1 MILTFDSVGW
11 FFDKFRGF
19 FGSIDYL
26 IYSLISWVVEGIFNL
41 SSLATNPTLAQ
52 EIYQRIYVILA
63 IFMVFKLSFSFI
75 KYLVSP
81 DTMTDKEQGVGKL
94 IARTVTMLAILIM
107 LPVLFFSTDLPYMG
121 GETVLTVLQNGVVKT
136 IPKIILGVADT
147 EDSTSKS
154 ARENGDYMALMMI
167 GSLYYPSICN
177 PDSDNYIGEEEAV
190 KKCSFTDFGDY
201 NRDGEVNL
209 KDFYS
214 TINNEG
220 DSDEY
225 EFQYMWPLTTIAG
238 VLLIVILGG
247 ICIDVAIRVFKLL
260 VLEMMAPIPV
270 MTYIDPK
277 SSKDG
282 AFSKWLGSFIST
294 YVDLFIKLATVYLL
308 LLLISKMFA
317 NGKGALFA
325 NGGISSIDGV
335 MSRNLVRVFLVIG
348 LFKFAKDAPKFIK
361 DAMGIKDS
369 GGGGLFGGL
378 ATLGAAAG
386 TIGGAAAGLVG
397 GAAGGVAAAKAAGN
411 NKFLGAMKG
420 IGSGATGLVRGGA
433 QGAKGAAKGN
443 LFKGISGAVA
453 AQNAVTQKKLAASA
467 AGSTWAGRMGA
478 RFDEFRGKTKSF
490 EAAAEDAKNLNA
502 AAGNLK
508 TIRDTAKNKGYI
520 NRSLAVGQVNYKDSK
535 GRSNV
540 TRFKAGE
547 HALFKDAFENAS
559 REGLTS
565 VNFNGHTYDMTT
577 AGSIYKELN
586 DKVADKYLESY
597 SIGSDATIDAAFE
610 DYRTNLDMV
619 SEDNLGSIEMLTDA
633 SAVTDDY
640 SKSVQK
646 KGSTVRNSIDPSAAR
661 KYKANKDAIK
671 RNGK

>member
-41 SSLATNPTLAQ
+41 SSLATNPTLAH

-136 IPKIILGVADT
+136 IPKIILGIADT

-167 GSLYYPSICN
+167 GSLYYPSMCN
-177 PDSDNYIGEEEAV
+177 PDSDNYIGEKEAV

-201 NRDGEVNL
+201 NGDGEVNL

-282 AFSKWLGSFIST
+282 AFSKWLGSFVST
-294 YVDLFIKLATVYLL
+294 YVDLFVKLATVYLL

-411 NKFLGAMKG
+411 NKFVGAMKG
-420 IGSGATGLVRGGA
+420 IGSGAAGLVRGGA
-433 QGAKGAAKGN
+433 QGAKGAVKGN
-443 LFKGISGAVA
+443 LFKGMSGAVA
-453 AQNAVTQKKLAASA
+453 AQNAVTQRKMAAAQS
-467 AGSTWAGRMGA
+467 GSTWSGRMGA
-478 RFDEFRGKTKSF
+478 RASEFFTGQTAADRDKENIENYKDAIDSAKGFKSVLADSAAKSNAVLSVGGRAVNLKQF
-490 EAAAEDAKNLNA
+490 KGTLAAANAGNA
-502 AAGNLK
+502 AAITSLSSTYGFADLSSANAGADQFEK
-508 TIRDTAKNKGYI
+508 DWQKAYYTEVDSGTITDGDAQAVISAKSVADA
-520 NRSLAVGQVNYKDSK
+520 SLDGLGLKDS
-535 GRSNV
+535 
-540 TRFKAGE
+540 F
-547 HALFKDAFENAS
+547 
-559 REGLTS
+559 
-565 VNFNGHTYDMTT
+565 GH
-577 AGSIYKELN
+577 SI
-586 DKVADKYLESY
+586 
-597 SIGSDATIDAAFE
+597 
-610 DYRTNLDMV
+610 
-619 SEDNLGSIEMLTDA
+619 
-633 SAVTDDY
+633 
-640 SKSVQK
+640 
-646 KGSTVRNSIDPSAAR
+646 NSIDAGNAGLVIGLATSESNKIKSSS
-661 KYKANKDAIK
+661 KYKSNKGNAAAIK
-671 RNGK
+671 KNGK

>member
-11 FFDKFRGF
+11 FSDKIRGF

-317 NGKGALFA
+317 NGNGALFA

-420 IGSGATGLVRGGA
+420 IGGGAAGLVRGGA

-443 LFKGISGAVA
+443 LFKGMSGAIA
-453 AQNAVTQKKLAASA
+453 AQNAVSQRKITAAQD
-467 AGSTWAGRMGA
+467 GSTWTGRMKSKASEFFTGQNAADRDEQRLAQLQEEKSKYDTSATAQGNLYDYIMDKAVKAGSSTVVGA
-478 RFDEFRGKTKSF
+478 AFRGGTLNTSYDKFNTAYQTAKSKGASTF
-490 EAAAEDAKNLNA
+490 SIRDDSTGAVYSLATNSGEAAKLAGDLQEASATAWATANADDAALQQYENQAGVENGHYDAVGLKASKKSNEAESRRVTRESFD
-502 AAGNLK
+502 LK
-508 TIRDTAKNKGYI
+508 T
-520 NRSLAVGQVNYKDSK
+520 SK
-535 GRSNV
+535 G
-540 TRFKAGE
+540 
-547 HALFKDAFENAS
+547 
-559 REGLTS
+559 
-565 VNFNGHTYDMTT
+565 
-577 AGSIYKELN
+577 
-586 DKVADKYLESY
+586 
-597 SIGSDATIDAAFE
+597 
-610 DYRTNLDMV
+610 
-619 SEDNLGSIEMLTDA
+619 
-633 SAVTDDY
+633 
-640 SKSVQK
+640 
-646 KGSTVRNSIDPSAAR
+646 
-661 KYKANKDAIK
+661 YKANKANAAAIK
-671 RNGK
+671 KNGK

>member
-41 SSLATNPTLAQ
+41 SSLATNPTLAH

-107 LPVLFFSTDLPYMG
+107 LPVLFFSTDLPYME

-147 EDSTSKS
+147 EDSISKS

-167 GSLYYPSICN
+167 GSFYYPSKCN
-177 PDSDNYIGEEEAV
+177 PDSDNYIGEKEATRT
-190 KKCSFTDFGDY
+190 CSFTDFGDY
-201 NRDGEVNL
+201 NGDGEVNL

-282 AFSKWLGSFIST
+282 AFSKWLGSFVST
-294 YVDLFIKLATVYLL
+294 YVDLFVKLATVYLL

-369 GGGGLFGGL
+369 GGGGGFMGKAL
-378 ATLGAAAG
+378 AGMAGAAAG
-386 TIGGAAAGLVG
+386 F
-397 GAAGGVAAAKAAGN
+397 AGGVATGGLAGGLSGIMTGASAGFAGKPGQAFSQVRDEQAKLLGKTPGGVKGKLQNKAMQRSVMKHTGLDTKKLEEMKKAKLQADDELAIAEADYANGKIDAEALKKARKKAGTANSAYENANSLAKQIGLKPGFMEENKRHGDAYIAAARIRKNIDTTASSVKGKINDLPSTQWIKDKASDISDIPTNIRHSIDSAVYGGDDNADRLEARRENVRAG
-411 NKFLGAMKG
+411 KDLYKETLRGG
-420 IGSGATGLVRGGA
+420 IGNTYDKDDV
-433 QGAKGAAKGN
+433 
-443 LFKGISGAVA
+443 
-453 AQNAVTQKKLAASA
+453 
-467 AGSTWAGRMGA
+467 
-478 RFDEFRGKTKSF
+478 
-490 EAAAEDAKNLNA
+490 
-502 AAGNLK
+502 
-508 TIRDTAKNKGYI
+508 DTA
-520 NRSLAVGQVNYKDSK
+520 R
-535 GRSNV
+535 
-540 TRFKAGE
+540 
-547 HALFKDAFENAS
+547 
-559 REGLTS
+559 
-565 VNFNGHTYDMTT
+565 DML
-577 AGSIYKELN
+577 KE
-586 DKVADKYLESY
+586 
-597 SIGSDATIDAAFE
+597 
-610 DYRTNLDMV
+610 
-619 SEDNLGSIEMLTDA
+619 
-633 SAVTDDY
+633 
-640 SKSVQK
+640 
-646 KGSTVRNSIDPSAAR
+646 AR
-661 KYKANKDAIK
+661 KDYKKDK
-671 RNGK
+671 KDFRS

>member
-11 FFDKFRGF
+11 FFDKLRGF

-154 ARENGDYMALMMI
+154 ARENGDYMALMML

-201 NRDGEVNL
+201 NRDDEVNL

-220 DSDEY
+220 VGDEY

-369 GGGGLFGGL
+369 GGGGGFMGKAL
-378 ATLGAAAG
+378 AGMAGAAAG
-386 TIGGAAAGLVG
+386 F
-397 GAAGGVAAAKAAGN
+397 AGGVATGGLAGGLSGIMTGASAGFAGKPGQAFSQVRDEQAKLLGKTPGGVKGKLQ
-411 NKFLGAMKG
+411 NKAMQRSVMKH
-420 IGSGATGLVRGGA
+420 TGLDTKKLKEMKEA
-433 QGAKGAAKGN
+433 
-443 LFKGISGAVA
+443 
-453 AQNAVTQKKLAASA
+453 KLAADDKLAIAEADYANGKIDAKALMKARAEAGKANSA
-467 AGSTWAGRMGA
+467 YESANSLAKQIGLKPGFMEENKRHGDAYI
-478 RFDEFRGKTKSF
+478 
-490 EAAAEDAKNLNA
+490 AAARIRKNIDATASSVKGKINDLPSTQWIKDKASDISDIPTNVRHSIDSAVYGGDDNA
-502 AAGNLK
+502 DRLEARRENVRAGKDLYKETLRGGIGNTYDK
-508 TIRDTAKNKGYI
+508 DDVDTA
-520 NRSLAVGQVNYKDSK
+520 R
-535 GRSNV
+535 
-540 TRFKAGE
+540 
-547 HALFKDAFENAS
+547 
-559 REGLTS
+559 
-565 VNFNGHTYDMTT
+565 DML
-577 AGSIYKELN
+577 KE
-586 DKVADKYLESY
+586 
-597 SIGSDATIDAAFE
+597 
-610 DYRTNLDMV
+610 
-619 SEDNLGSIEMLTDA
+619 
-633 SAVTDDY
+633 
-640 SKSVQK
+640 
-646 KGSTVRNSIDPSAAR
+646 AR
-661 KYKANKDAIK
+661 KDYKKDK
-671 RNGK
+671 KDFRS